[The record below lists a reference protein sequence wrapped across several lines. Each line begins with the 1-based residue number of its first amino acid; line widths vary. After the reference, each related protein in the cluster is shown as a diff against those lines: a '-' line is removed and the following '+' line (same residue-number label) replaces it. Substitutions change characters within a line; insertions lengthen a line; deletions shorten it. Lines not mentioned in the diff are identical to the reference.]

1 MRKPLQR
8 LGIPA
13 VSVSLLLLA
22 AAVTPAAPAS
32 TGSPD
37 RGAPLSQ
44 AGLDRMTDPQKAAVL
59 NPLRLVGSAAQ
70 QVGRQQRQDVFTG
83 VRIAPDHRS
92 VELFLTDVHQKDS
105 FLARVKS
112 LEPKA
117 DLRLVDVKA
126 APSTRV
132 ELRNH
137 IKRLKELGPRLP
149 FEIQGIGHSVDG
161 TQIQVMASDAKR
173 ARAYFAS
180 DPAARPGYGGTG
192 TADKA
197 GKGKAGK
204 GKAAGTGAGDGP
216 ALRYEVLQGEPKAG
230 SAPLLH
236 SRQDDSAP
244 FYAGAALDNVG
255 SPLSRCTSGIPAV
268 STWDGR
274 QWLVTAGH
282 CYAEGSAVH
291 TNGGRYIGNVWRVLP
306 QVDAAFIEA
315 PTYRRTWDGLDTA
328 GYSRY
333 LNGVRSNV
341 VNDEV
346 CQLGYNSRVVCGI
359 RVTNVEYDHGGVLTT
374 VGVQKDGLTAARG
387 GDSGGPVVTV
397 NHPDSRELNG
407 IVRGGWTGYPAWVVW
422 VDVWDIFNAF
432 AIKLNPS

>member
-13 VSVSLLLLA
+13 FSLSVLLIA
-22 AAVTPAAPAS
+22 AAVSPAAPAPAES
-32 TGSPD
+32 SG

-44 AGLDRMTDPQKAAVL
+44 DDLDRMTVQQKLDVL
-59 NPLRLVGSAAQ
+59 NPLRLVGSAVQ
-70 QVGRQQRQDVFTG
+70 QVGRDQRQDVFTG
-83 VRIAPDHRS
+83 VRIAPSHRS
-92 VELFLTDVHQKDS
+92 VELFLTDVNQKDS
-105 FLARVKS
+105 FLARVKR

-137 IKRLKELGPRLP
+137 IKQLKDLGPQLP
-149 FEIQGIGHSVDG
+149 FDIQGIGHSVDG
-161 TQIQVMASDAKR
+161 TQIQVMASDAGR
-173 ARAYFAS
+173 AQAYFAAG
-180 DPAARPGYGGTG
+180 PAALRGN
-192 TADKA
+192 
-197 GKGKAGK
+197 GKP
-204 GKAAGTGAGDGP
+204 TP
-216 ALRYEVLQGEPKAG
+216 RYEVLQGQPQRG
-230 SAPLLH
+230 SRPLLYT
-236 SRQDDSAP
+236 RQNDSAP
-244 FYAGAALDNVG
+244 YYAGAALDNVG
-255 SPLSRCTSGIPAV
+255 STLARCTSGIPAV

-282 CYAEGSAVH
+282 CYAEGNAVH
-291 TNGGRYIGNVWRVLP
+291 TNGGRYVGNVWRVLP
-306 QVDAAFIEA
+306 HVDAAFIET
-315 PTYRRTWDGLDTA
+315 PTYRRTWDGFDTA

-333 LNGVRSNV
+333 LNGVRSNL

-359 RVTNVEYDHGGVLTT
+359 RVTNVEYDHFGVITT
-374 VGVQKDGLTAARG
+374 VGVQKDGFTAARG

-397 NHPDSRELNG
+397 NHPDSRQLNG
-407 IVRGGWTGYPAWVVW
+407 IIRGGWQGYPAWVVW